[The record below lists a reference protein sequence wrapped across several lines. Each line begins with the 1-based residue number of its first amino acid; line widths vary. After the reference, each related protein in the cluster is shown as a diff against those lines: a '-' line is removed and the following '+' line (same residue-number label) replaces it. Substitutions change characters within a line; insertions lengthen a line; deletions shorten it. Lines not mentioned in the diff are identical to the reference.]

1 MKLIEV
7 VVVCIIILLFS
18 VIIVHP
24 IVMINNMQDEI
35 IQTRKE
41 IFLLRDELNQNQ
53 ITNESP

>member
-24 IVMINNMQDEI
+24 IVMIRDMQNEI

-41 IFLLRDELNQNQ
+41 IYLLRDELKQSQ
-53 ITNESP
+53 ITNESF